1 MSRQCYPEAFK
12 IVAVKVVTEKGK
24 PVADVAQRLGM
35 SVHSLTAGLSSIA
48 SLRSSVSNPPM
59 RVFYWLMMTDRRARS
74 ERLTTE
80 PFMKCA

>member
-12 IVAVKVVTEKGK
+12 IVAVKLVTEKGK

-35 SVHSLTAGLSSIA
+35 S
-48 SLRSSVSNPPM
+48 
-59 RVFYWLMMTDRRARS
+59 DRRARS